1 MSDLTAKVTK
11 TADNGL
17 EVEGYEALKYN
28 FHYDTPVFDLENPK
42 MAKIYERWQRVL
54 IVMDTSEWILDPGA
68 EWRVGGSSEMTS
80 GGGGGGGGGAG
91 RSFGGWRGTTR
102 WH

>member
-11 TADNGL
+11 TADAGI

-54 IVMDTSEWILDPGA
+54 IVMDTSEYLSLLGDLPWETTRNLV
-68 EWRVGGSSEMTS
+68 VGGSGSS
-80 GGGGGGGGGAG
+80 G
-91 RSFGGWRGTTR
+91 
-102 WH
+102 